1 MNKSIKKR
9 EGLFVVTKNIYTVNR
24 AAKVIERK
32 QGIRTMGLEREGSQ
46 FNRESQYWQMNLIDP
61 IIISTSTAYLA
72 AMFSTKCFTIRR
84 PSVTTKSLANGRTTK
99 PPNQY

>member
-32 QGIRTMGLEREGSQ
+32 QGIRKKV
-46 FNRESQYWQMNLIDP
+46 I
-61 IIISTSTAYLA
+61 
-72 AMFSTKCFTIRR
+72 
-84 PSVTTKSLANGRTTK
+84 KSN
-99 PPNQY
+99 